1 MIQSKKY
8 LKASVLVD
16 LLASLPIMAGA
27 ATEDPILTASSLNF
41 FTQYFDGKITSA
53 SITVYN
59 KKKETLHDIDIKLDI
74 PLPANIKQAIF
85 SPNTQNPFKKAYAT
99 FYTPANFKQ
108 LKTCPFTG
116 IDFNIDNN
124 LKTEEWYITTP
135 AAGCIKGQRDIDGVT
150 SHNWIIQRD
159 EVGKFR
165 VLMESDKSL
174 TIDPVTSQSPYKPL
188 STYHSI
194 QRFMPKSTLECGDA
208 YIKWRYNNTKKQYQY
223 FFKKISI
230 GNPCNGDLAFES
242 TDDLGLKKAVAAI
255 EKIVNPWIKNNLPAF
270 R

>member
-1 MIQSKKY
+1 MRYLSK
-8 LKASVLVD
+8 LFSIS
-16 LLASLPIMAGA
+16 LLASLPTLVGA
-27 ATEDPILTASSLNF
+27 ATEDPLLKALSLKF
-41 FTQYFDGKITSA
+41 LTQYFDGKITRS
-53 SITVYN
+53 SISIYN
-59 KKKETLHDIDIKLDI
+59 KRNDLQDNIEINLAI
-74 PLPANIKQAIF
+74 PLPADIKQALF
-85 SPNTQNPFKKAYAT
+85 SPSTQNPFKKAYAT
-99 FYTPANFKQ
+99 FYTPTNFKQ

-135 AAGCIKGQRDIDGVT
+135 ATGCIKDQHDIDGIT

-174 TIDPVTSQSPYKPL
+174 VIDLVTPQSPYKPL

-223 FFKKISI
+223 VFKKISI

-255 EKIVNPWIKNNLPAF
+255 EKIVNPWVKNNLPAF